1 MRTPI
6 RLAGNLKANRIER
19 APACPHDAGMPI
31 YQYAADGPGCATCRN
46 GIEVLQ
52 RLSDPAL
59 TRCPDC
65 TTPVHRVVSAPQ
77 VISGQAHRSNES
89 HIGKHGFTQYRRA
102 GKGVYEKTV
111 GKGPDF
117 ISGD

>member
-1 MRTPI
+1 
-6 RLAGNLKANRIER
+6 
-19 APACPHDAGMPI
+19 MPI
-31 YQYAADGPGCATCRN
+31 YQYMPDEDACDHCRD

-59 TRCPDC
+59 SVCSQCGAPI
-65 TTPVHRVVSAPQ
+65 HRVISAPQ
-77 VISGQAHRSNES
+77 VVSGQAHRTTES
-89 HIGKHGFTQYRRA
+89 HAGKHGFTQYKRA

-111 GKGPDF
+111 GKGPAY

>member
-1 MRTPI
+1 MPNRSG
-6 RLAGNLKANRIER
+6 ANSKASRIER
-19 APACPHDAGMPI
+19 TPVRPHDAGMPI

-46 GIEVLQ
+46 GIELLQ

-59 TRCPDC
+59 NACPDC
-65 TTPVHRVVSAPQ
+65 QTPVHRVVSAPQ
-77 VISGQAHRSNES
+77 VISGQAHRSSES
-89 HIGKHGFTQYRRA
+89 HIGKHGFTQYRKA

-111 GKGPDF
+111 GKGPDY

>member
-1 MRTPI
+1 MPNRRT
-6 RLAGNLKANRIER
+6 ANSKASRIER
-19 APACPHDAGMPI
+19 APARPHDADMPI

-46 GIEVLQ
+46 GIELLQ

-59 TRCPDC
+59 SACPDC
-65 TTPVHRVVSAPQ
+65 QTPVHRIVSAPQ
-77 VISGQAHRSNES
+77 VISGQAHRSSES
-89 HIGKHGFTQYRRA
+89 HIGKHGFTQYRKA

-111 GKGPDF
+111 GTGPDY

>member
-1 MRTPI
+1 MLMPVRPA
-6 RLAGNLKANRIER
+6 RNSKASRIER
-19 APACPHDAGMPI
+19 APVRPHDAHMPI
-31 YQYAADGPGCATCRN
+31 YQYVADGPGCSRCRN
-46 GIEVLQ
+46 GIELLQ

-59 TRCPDC
+59 STCPDC

-77 VISGQAHRSNES
+77 VVSGQAHRSSES
-89 HIGKHGFTQYRRA
+89 HIGKHGFTQYRKA